1 MGTIFTAVHFWPVSS
16 IPTAGPSSDFLIM
29 YQKHW
34 GDKAVIKTQIVTSTW
49 SSIQTRPQKSFQGST
64 KRNGMGK
71 DCAGE
76 INKRTRGC

>member
-1 MGTIFTAVHFWPVSS
+1 
-16 IPTAGPSSDFLIM
+16 M